1 MSGEL
6 AHITLFGEL
15 IEQVCMNYEMA
26 HNSNHVYRDGD
37 LIQIHKLLHMTFELG
52 VIYNQACN
60 DSHPEEGSLGAKVHG
75 NGDVSQTRRSTDL

>member
-15 IEQVCMNYEMA
+15 IEQVCMNYEMV
-26 HNSNHVYRDGD
+26 HNSNHVHRED

-60 DSHPEEGSLGAKVHG
+60 DSRPVEGSHGAKAHG

>member
-26 HNSNHVYRDGD
+26 HNSNHVHRDGH
-37 LIQIHKLLHMTFELG
+37 LIQIHKLLHMTFEQG

-60 DSHPEEGSLGAKVHG
+60 DSHLEEDNRGAKAHG